1 MILVIFTSSII
12 LTDVYTFVSF
22 FKSIAAFNTLTDS
35 LQETREILSVRRH
48 NIVDDI
54 IERYQQSGLE
64 FRSIKVQFQ
73 GEQGDDLGGLTK
85 DLFTNFW
92 TEAFLRYFKGE
103 SAMVPHLPLH
113 QLRKIK
119 GHLTPLG
126 RILTHTVAMCKFIPS
141 RMSRSFLLS
150 LIYDT
155 EAVSDEIALQDFLLY
170 LTAPERMLVHK
181 ARSQFSKLTETEF
194 NNLLTMYSVYGLLE
208 RPKAAEIDEQLKTM
222 ARNELIDRPAPL
234 ISLIRKGIPETH
246 KNIFWSCLTL
256 PLVDYI
262 FEAQRPTPQK
272 LLEVVKTDTDVLRP
286 EEEKVLYLFHQFI
299 LSLDQ
304 HDLDAFLLFVTAS
317 TIMPNKLLLTF
328 NKLEGLARRPIA
340 HTCTNNLELSITY
353 TSIQELKRELRYIL
367 VDNESFCM
375 DTI

>member
-1 MILVIFTSSII
+1 MANAI
-12 LTDVYTFVSF
+12 
-22 FKSIAAFNTLTDS
+22 
-35 LQETREILSVRRH
+35 Q
-48 NIVDDI
+48 
-54 IERYQQSGLE
+54 
-64 FRSIKVQFQ
+64 
-73 GEQGDDLGGLTK
+73 
-85 DLFTNFW
+85 W
-92 TEAFLRYFKGE
+92 TEYR
-103 SAMVPHLPLH
+103 
-113 QLRKIK
+113 
-119 GHLTPLG
+119 
-126 RILTHTVAMCKFIPS
+126 
-141 RMSRSFLLS
+141 
-150 LIYDT
+150 
-155 EAVSDEIALQDFLLY
+155 
-170 LTAPERMLVHK
+170 
-181 ARSQFSKLTETEF
+181 
-194 NNLLTMYSVYGLLE
+194 N
-208 RPKAAEIDEQLKTM
+208 IDEQLKTM